1 MRNLDKKGALGS
13 ENSNQSAKR
22 EAKQIVRPEM
32 PECVGSQ
39 LMKLHN
45 GDEI

>member
-1 MRNLDKKGALGS
+1 MRNLDKKERSDLKIQIKA
-13 ENSNQSAKR
+13 QR
-22 EAKQIVRPEM
+22 EAAKQIVRPEM